1 MSETIYK
8 IGNKILKIGG
18 KLLTVHEDAPTP
30 SLPPFTIRL
39 KYQDGVTPSFY
50 KGTGVQVSS
59 SPNVWDL
66 TYENSD
72 WSSLLQGDRSLLEVI
87 DANSTGVSDMHYMFY
102 NCQQLV
108 SVQLFDT
115 SSVTSMSFMFNSCST
130 LTSVPLFNTSS
141 VTSMFSMFNRCSSLT
156 SVPLFDTS
164 SVTNMTSMFYY
175 CYKVESGALE
185 LYQQASTQATVPS
198 HSRAFRDCGRDTVTG
213 AAELAQIPSDW
224 K

>member
-1 MSETIYK
+1 MAETIYK

-18 KLLTVHEDAPTP
+18 KLLTVHRDAPTP

-39 KYQDGVTPSFY
+39 KYQDGVTPTFS

-66 TYENSD
+66 TYEDSN
-72 WSSLLQGDRSLLEVI
+72 WRSLLRWHTNLLEVI
-87 DANSTGVSDMHYMFY
+87 AANNTGVSE
-102 NCQQLV
+102 
-108 SVQLFDT
+108 
-115 SSVTSMSFMFNSCST
+115 MSYMFNS
-130 LTSVPLFNTSS
+130 
-141 VTSMFSMFNRCSSLT
+141 CSSLT

-164 SVTNMTSMFYY
+164 SVTYMSYMFANCSSLTSVPLFNTSSVTNMNNMFQN
-175 CYKVESGALE
+175 CYKVESGSLA

-198 HSRAFRDCGRDTVTG
+198 HGATFRDCGRDTVTG
-213 AAELAQIPSDW
+213 AAELAQIPSGW